1 MEKLCSLVDNASPLQ
16 TLYLIFLLF
25 SPAKEIALPDEVQES
40 LHSQSCDA
48 REVVIQL
55 QLKQAS
61 SLEELDSA
69 TKALI
74 RGLAKKSKDSNRV
87 DVFEHL
93 REITPAGTTGEFVI
107 KPG

>member
-1 MEKLCSLVDNASPLQ
+1 MQSGGQRFSSSN
-16 TLYLIFLLF
+16 TLPDFSIIF
-25 SPAKEIALPDEVQES
+25 PTKEIALPDEVQES